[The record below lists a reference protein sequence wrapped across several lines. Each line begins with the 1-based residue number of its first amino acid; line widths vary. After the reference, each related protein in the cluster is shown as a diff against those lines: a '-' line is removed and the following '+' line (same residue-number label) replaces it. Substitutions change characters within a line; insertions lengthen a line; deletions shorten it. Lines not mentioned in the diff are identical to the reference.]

1 MMIRKLKVGTVVVVL
16 FGIGALVLLQQQQI
30 KRLAVQDADLRLQLA
45 QAASLRENNE
55 HLSEQ
60 LKAAVEAS
68 QADRTELMRLRGQ
81 GVKLRQAEQENAQL
95 KAQREQLARQM
106 RDGQLAVAS
115 SEQQQTTPASDVKV
129 GAFVSSAN
137 ETDLGMVELSDGI
150 AARID
155 LGAGTNCVITPTV
168 LSDGNAQ
175 MQITVEVTNAD
186 GTASQLGQSRLTAR
200 PGQHCSISVG
210 DRMIALTPR
219 LKAQ

>member
-1 MMIRKLKVGTVVVVL
+1 MLIRKLKVGALVVAL
-16 FGIGALVLLQQQQI
+16 LGIGVLLLLQQQQI
-30 KRLAVQDADLRLQLA
+30 KRLAVEGAELRAQLA

-60 LKAAVEAS
+60 LKAAGEAS

-81 GVKLRQAEQENAQL
+81 GVRLRQLEQENAQL

-106 RDGQLAVAS
+106 REAQLAVAS
-115 SEQQQTTPASDVKV
+115 SDQRQTSPASDVKV
-129 GAFVSSAN
+129 RASVPPVN
-137 ETDLGMVELSDGI
+137 ETNLGMVELSDGI

-186 GTASQLGQSRLTAR
+186 GTASQLGQARLTAR
-200 PGQHCSISVG
+200 PGQHCSISVD